1 MRAPFFRDM
10 VHATPTACMVP
21 TMTPPRRVAFSIN
34 DLLSSSPTSKCE
46 LDDRN
51 VSPTSPLQSNSEQAF
66 QPINPPIK
74 TPRSSNIS
82 YGQKIV
88 AMELPGGTV
97 LYPGHSP
104 PSSCSSK
111 DDESGEELADA
122 DIDLSATKDDEDLD
136 VTGSECGS
144 TMDAAE
150 SNPKDSA
157 EESSSDEK
165 EPKEAKKSDDEK
177 KKHDKPPY
185 SYNALIMMAIKNSPH
200 GRLTLNGIYEY
211 IMKNYPYYRENKQG
225 WQNSIRHNLSLNK
238 CFVKVARHYNDPGKG
253 NYWML
258 DPSSED
264 VFIGAG
270 SGKLRRRSTAVS
282 RNRRLAAFRSTQ
294 AVAVAA
300 AAAGYFPNPF
310 GVPGRPIWPNPVM
323 LGDAAHL
330 SCHHPLAAGNVYAA
344 QMAAMAAGLGASVPL
359 PLPNNNNS
367 IYTNASD
374 PSAPTSTVFSIE
386 RILAVAPDFRQPHP
400 SVYGAAGAVPPAHNL
415 YLLNNM
421 LRQQQ
426 RMAASGPRP
435 DSLPSV
441 MTSQQKNAGN
451 FFANLVSTESSR
463 IQPILKPVTVLSTD
477 TKTNA

>member
-1 MRAPFFRDM
+1 M
-10 VHATPTACMVP
+10 VHATPTTCMVP
-21 TMTPPRRVAFSIN
+21 TMTPTRKIAFSIN
-34 DLLSSSPTSKCE
+34 DLLNSSSTSKCDLE
-46 LDDRN
+46 ERN

-66 QPINPPIK
+66 RPINHAK
-74 TPRSSNIS
+74 VAPRSPIN
-82 YGQKIV
+82 YGQKLM

-111 DDESGEELADA
+111 DEESGEELADV
-122 DIDLSATKDDEDLD
+122 DLSAAKDDEDLD

-144 TMDAAE
+144 TMDASE

-165 EPKEAKKSDDEK
+165 DPKDAKKSDDEK

-282 RNRRLAAFRSTQ
+282 RNRRLAAFRSSQ

-300 AAAGYFPNPF
+300 AAGYFQTPF

-323 LGDAAHL
+323 LGDASHL
-330 SCHHPLAAGNVYAA
+330 PCHPLAASNVYAA

-359 PLPNNNNS
+359 PLPNNSAS

-386 RILAVAPDFRQPHP
+386 RILAVAPDFRPPHP
-400 SVYGAAGAVPPAHNL
+400 SVYGAGAVPCQTSPAHNL

-426 RMAASGPRP
+426 RMAGPRP

-441 MTSQQKNAGN
+441 MSQPKNGNN